1 MSDTP
6 EYISHDYSPLNKQI
20 EELAKRESHLS
31 ESLRIINQTQETKN
45 LVEKIKYTC
54 LGLLALGILALF
66 VAWAIRLIIYRPAYK
81 DIEIVRP
88 EVVTQTIERVI
99 ERDRSDNSDTDVI
112 RRINES
118 EGENTNPSPM
128 TPAGGKVVVNY
139 VKFTFV
145 ETDEYPGINSVAT
158 GRNYDSE
165 NDTYPESQFCYI
177 MKPVYGQPGPVQIEL
192 STVDGAGKK
201 TTYVDSNL
209 ARLSA
214 IPLDSLIK
222 LERLCSFRSKNV

>member
-20 EELAKRESHLS
+20 EELAKRESQLS
-31 ESLRIINQTQETKN
+31 ESLRVKNQTQETRN

-112 RRINES
+112 RRISES

-145 ETDEYPGINSVAT
+145 KTDEYPGINSVAT

-165 NDTYPESQFCYI
+165 NDTYPQSQSCYI
-177 MKPVYGQPGPVQIEL
+177 HKSVYGQAGPVRIDL
-192 STVDGAGKK
+192 SEMDGTGKK